1 MKRKTLLIIILTF
14 IIFCFIVFLKGLS
27 SSNLYIPKQT
37 IEKKLLS
44 FNTKQLFHENKINSN
59 DLFID
64 DKIYILNI
72 WSSWCVPCRA
82 EHDTLMKLSKNPLIN
97 IIGLNYKDSE
107 KSAKKYINQFGN
119 PYKVILTD
127 KDGTISIFLGAYGVP
142 ETLVIKNK
150 KILKKYVGPLNHNS
164 IEEINLLLK

>member
-1 MKRKTLLIIILTF
+1 M
-14 IIFCFIVFLKGLS
+14 
-27 SSNLYIPKQT
+27 
-37 IEKKLLS
+37 
-44 FNTKQLFHENKINSN
+44 
-59 DLFID
+59 
-64 DKIYILNI
+64 
-72 WSSWCVPCRA
+72 PCRA
-82 EHDTLMKLSKNPLIN
+82 EHDILMKLSKNPLIN

-119 PYKVILTD
+119 PYKVFLTD

-150 KILKKYVGPLNHNS
+150 KILKKFVGPLNQNS

>member
-1 MKRKTLLIIILTF
+1 MKKKTFLIFIIIFVLFCFFVLFKSLNKTNTYVPTTTSGKQLSYFSAKTLF
-14 IIFCFIVFLKGLS
+14 
-27 SSNLYIPKQT
+27 NN
-37 IEKKLLS
+37 EKINSDLLFS
-44 FNTKQLFHENKINSN
+44 ENKIY
-59 DLFID
+59 L
-64 DKIYILNI
+64 LNI
-72 WSSWCVPCRA
+72 WASWCVPCRA
-82 EHDTLMKLSKNPLIN
+82 EHDILMKLSKNPLIN

-107 KSAKKYINQFGN
+107 KNAKKYINQFGN

>member
-1 MKRKTLLIIILTF
+1 MKKNFLLIII
-14 IIFCFIVFLKGLS
+14 IIFSFFCFLVFFKSLDK
-27 SSNLYIPKQT
+27 SNTYIPET
-37 IEKKLLS
+37 DYGKKILS
-44 FNTKQLFHENKINSN
+44 FNANSLFNNEKINSDN
-59 DLFID
+59 LFIGK
-64 DKIYILNI
+64 KIYLLNI

-82 EHDTLMKLSKNPLIN
+82 EHDILMKLSKNPLIN

>member
-14 IIFCFIVFLKGLS
+14 TIFCFIVFLKGLS
-27 SSNLYIPKQT
+27 TSNVYIPKQA
-37 IEKKLLS
+37 IDIKLLS
-44 FNTKQLFHENKINSN
+44 FNTEQLFNENKISSN

-72 WSSWCVPCRA
+72 WSSWCLPCRT
-82 EHDTLMKLSKNPLIN
+82 EHSILMKLSKNPLIN
-97 IIGLNYKDSE
+97 IIGLNYKDNE
-107 KSAKKYINQFGN
+107 KNAKKYINQFGN